1 MRFLLLLALVF
12 ASGCASVVYKMDISQ
27 GNLVDQK
34 MVDKLKPGMTKRQV
48 EVAMGTP
55 LIASPFDQNQ
65 WNYLTST
72 SQRGRKAN
80 IKNLSLFFDG
90 DTLARI
96 EGDWQPQDE
105 DSLLAQSEAL
115 RPNGQR
121 AKIPEKEGGKLSK
134 KDRKALAR
142 AEKKSAKAKA
152 KQAKREEKAKRKA
165 DQAKAKAE
173 AETPE
178 AEAEAAPEAD
188 TDTPAKAP

>member
-1 MRFLLLLALVF
+1 MRFLLLLALAL
-12 ASGCASVVYKMDISQ
+12 ASGCGSVVYKMDVSQ

-65 WNYLTST
+65 WNYLTAISH
-72 SQRGRKAN
+72 RGRKAV
-80 IKNLSLFFDG
+80 IKNLSLYFEG
-90 DTLARI
+90 DTLTRI

-105 DSLLAQSEAL
+105 DSLLAQSQAL

-121 AKIPEKEGGKLSK
+121 AKIPEKESGSLGKK
-134 KDRKALAR
+134 ERKALAR

-152 KQAKREEKAKRKA
+152 KQAEREAKAARKAEKAK
-165 DQAKAKAE
+165 AKEERAK
-173 AETPE
+173 T
-178 AEAEAAPEAD
+178 EAEAAPPDETAA
-188 TDTPAKAP
+188 PAQNP

>member
-12 ASGCASVVYKMDISQ
+12 AAGCGSVVYKMDISQ

-72 SQRGRKAN
+72 SLRGGKAE
-80 IKNLSLFFDG
+80 IKNLSLYFEG

-105 DSLLAQSEAL
+105 DSLLAQSQAL
-115 RPNGQR
+115 RPTGQR

-134 KDRKALAR
+134 KERRALAK

-152 KQAKREEKAKRKA
+152 KQAEREEKAKRKA
-165 DQAKAKAE
+165 EKAKAKAE
-173 AETPE
+173 AEQQ
-178 AEAEAAPEAD
+178 AEAEVEAPEQK
-188 TDTPAKAP
+188 P

>member
-12 ASGCASVVYKMDISQ
+12 ASGCHSLVYKMDISQ

-48 EVAMGTP
+48 EVVMGTP
-55 LIASPFDQNQ
+55 LVASPFDQSQ
-65 WNYLTST
+65 WNYLTSN
-72 SQRGRKAN
+72 SRRGRKAE
-80 IKNLSLFFDG
+80 IKNLSLFFEG

-105 DSLLAQSEAL
+105 DSLLAQSQAL

-121 AKIPEKEGGKLSK
+121 TKVTEKEGGKLSK
-134 KDRKALAR
+134 KERRALAR

-152 KQAKREEKAKRKA
+152 KQAKREEKARRQAEKDQA
-165 DQAKAKAE
+165 DQAEDRAS
-173 AETPE
+173 PE
-178 AEAEAAPEAD
+178 
-188 TDTPAKAP
+188 